1 MAEVIERLHR
11 KLSSCGSKR
20 VTFAKSV
27 LVTLLAF
34 GLSAC
39 ASLSRDSIENR
50 QQITAQI
57 KAGDVEVVERE
68 RVAAGSRSATSIP
81 STLAEARSVF
91 MDHSPVVQ
99 DRLLA
104 YEITLSEID
113 QNEGGY
119 SNPTLALGRFTG
131 VGDSVK
137 RLFEVGFSL
146 IDLVSVPAA
155 NRTLEYELNRARAQ
169 VELDLFEGLVS
180 LEEAW
185 VVAGVSEARL
195 ELRQHQTLF
204 LGALAALSADY
215 LEAGNITEVEHQAR
229 LQAYLTAQNELG
241 LARSE
246 ALGAKSELGQ
256 LLGTPYAVFSEL
268 SVPIW
273 STAQHAPLDHKAVFE
288 SAREANK
295 HLRSVATQIPIAE
308 NLRDRLRWA
317 RWLPGL
323 GVTIEVEKE
332 DGTQKGPKIEV
343 DLPTFDTQSDALLSL
358 SKRAQR
364 ARQQVALLERDIEFE
379 IGRLAD
385 QLDAEAAVL
394 RRLEHQILP
403 LQRKRLAL
411 RQREESYMLIDV
423 FELAEV
429 KLTLLEQLHEL
440 LDATE
445 RYWLDQASLSH
456 QRGLLLR
463 EADALVW
470 QQFLPGGPTGS
481 QVEEEGHD
489 YHGAHRMDHSGHDMS
504 GSGHQMGRDGHSMDH
519 SDHGVS
525 HDTHEMDH
533 SGHDMSGSGHQMGL
547 DGHSTDH
554 SGHGMSHDTH
564 EMDHS
569 GHDMF
574 EGSHQ
579 MGHDGHGMD
588 HSGHGVSHDTHEMDH
603 SGHNMSGSGH
613 QIEHE
618 AHGKDH
624 SGHSMPQGTDPAGQE
639 VGGTDTDHPSAA
651 SAVQEERSSHQHG
664 DSHERAPKQKQQV
677 KKKASTVDGAASG
690 H

>member
-1 MAEVIERLHR
+1 MTEVIERLQR
-11 KLSSCGSKR
+11 KFAFFESR
-20 VTFAKSV
+20 WVTCAKPV
-27 LVTLLAF
+27 LVAILAF

-39 ASLSRDSIENR
+39 ASLSRDSSENR
-50 QQITAQI
+50 QQIAAQI
-57 KAGDVEVVERE
+57 TAGEVEVIERE
-68 RVAAGSRSATSIP
+68 RVAADNRPSTLLP

-91 MDHSPVVQ
+91 MDHSPIVQ

-104 YEITLSEID
+104 YDITLSDIN
-113 QNEGGY
+113 QSEGGY

-146 IDLVSVPAA
+146 TDLVSIPAA
-155 NRTLEYELNRARAQ
+155 NRSLEYELMRARAQ
-169 VELDLFEGLVS
+169 VELDLFEGLVR
-180 LEEAW
+180 LEKAW
-185 VVAGVSEARL
+185 VAAGVSGARH

-246 ALGAKSELGQ
+246 AHGAKSELGQ

-273 STAQHAPLDHKAVFE
+273 STAQHAPLEHKAVFE

-295 HLRSVATQIPIAE
+295 HLRSIATQIPIAD

-323 GVTIEVEKE
+323 GMTIEIEKE

-343 DLPTFDTQSDALLSL
+343 DLPTFDTQSDALVSM

-364 ARQQVALLERDIEFE
+364 ARQQVALLERDIQFE

-456 QRGLLLR
+456 QRGSLLR
-463 EADALVW
+463 EADTLVW
-470 QQFLPGGPTGS
+470 QQFLPGGPTSS
-481 QVEEEGHD
+481 QAEGTGHD
-489 YHGAHRMDHSGHDMS
+489 HHGAHGMDHSGHDMS
-504 GSGHQMGRDGHSMDH
+504 GSGHQMGHDGHGMDH
-519 SDHGVS
+519 SGHGMS
-525 HDTHEMDH
+525 HGTHEMDH
-533 SGHDMSGSGHQMGL
+533 SGHDMSGS
-547 DGHSTDH
+547 S
-554 SGHGMSHDTH
+554 
-564 EMDHS
+564 
-569 GHDMF
+569 
-574 EGSHQ
+574 
-579 MGHDGHGMD
+579 
-588 HSGHGVSHDTHEMDH
+588 
-603 SGHNMSGSGH
+603 H

-624 SGHSMPQGTDPAGQE
+624 SGHRMTQGMDQADRKVGNVDAGRRPAANG
-639 VGGTDTDHPSAA
+639 VLGAH
-651 SAVQEERSSHQHG
+651 SSHQQS
-664 DSHERAPKQKQQV
+664 DSHEQALKQKPQA

>member
-1 MAEVIERLHR
+1 MIEGIERAHR
-11 KLSSCGSKR
+11 KLRSCGSKK
-20 VTFAKSV
+20 VTFAKS
-27 LVTLLAF
+27 LLAATLAL

-39 ASLSRDSIENR
+39 ASLSRDSSENR

-57 KAGDVEVVERE
+57 TAGDVEVVEWE
-68 RVAAGSRSATSIP
+68 RVAAGNRSATSIP

-91 MDHSPVVQ
+91 LDHSPIVQ

-104 YEITLSEID
+104 YEITLSDID

-155 NRTLEYELNRARAQ
+155 NRALEYELMRARAQ
-169 VELDLFEGLVS
+169 LELDLFEGLVS
-180 LEEAW
+180 LEKAW
-185 VVAGVSEARL
+185 IVAGVSEARL
-195 ELRQHQTLF
+195 ELRQYQTLF

-229 LQAYLTAQNELG
+229 VQAYLTAQNGLG

-246 ALGAKSELGQ
+246 AHGAKSELGQ

-273 STAQHAPLDHKAVFE
+273 STAQHAPLEHTAVFE

-295 HLRSVATQIPIAE
+295 HLRSVATQIPIAD

-323 GVTIEVEKE
+323 GMTIEVEKE

-343 DLPTFDTQSDALLSL
+343 DLPTFDTQLDALLSL
-358 SKRAQR
+358 STRAQR

-489 YHGAHRMDHSGHDMS
+489 HHGAHGMDHPGHDMS
-504 GSGHQMGRDGHSMDH
+504 GTG
-519 SDHGVS
+519 
-525 HDTHEMDH
+525 
-533 SGHDMSGSGHQMGL
+533 
-547 DGHSTDH
+547 
-554 SGHGMSHDTH
+554 
-564 EMDHS
+564 
-569 GHDMF
+569 
-574 EGSHQ
+574 HQ

-603 SGHNMSGSGH
+603 SGHEMSGSSPQMGHDGHGTDHSGHRMSHGGHEMDHSGHDMSGSGH

-639 VGGTDTDHPSAA
+639 VGGIDTDHPSAA
-651 SAVQEERSSHQHG
+651 SAVQEERSSHQHR

>member
-1 MAEVIERLHR
+1 MIEAIERSQR
-11 KLSSCGSKR
+11 KLAPGESGR
-20 VTFAKSV
+20 VMCAKSV
-27 LVTLLAF
+27 LAVALAF
-34 GLSAC
+34 GLSSC
-39 ASLSRDSIENR
+39 ALLSRDGSENG
-50 QQITAQI
+50 QQIAAQI

-68 RVAAGSRSATSIP
+68 RLTSNNRPAISIP

-91 MDHSPVVQ
+91 LDHSPMVQ
-99 DRLLA
+99 DRLLV
-104 YEITLSEID
+104 YEIAVSDID

-155 NRTLEYELNRARAQ
+155 NRALEYELTRARAQ
-169 VELDLFEGLVS
+169 AELDLFEGLVS
-180 LEEAW
+180 LEKAW

-195 ELRQHQTLF
+195 ELRQHQSMF

-215 LEAGNITEVEHQAR
+215 LAAGNITEVEHQAR

-241 LARSE
+241 LARSD
-246 ALGAKSELGQ
+246 AHGAKSELAQ
-256 LLGTPYAVFSEL
+256 LLGIPHADFSKL

-273 STAQHAPLDHKAVFE
+273 STAEHTPIQHAAVSE
-288 SAREANK
+288 SARAANK
-295 HLRSVATQIPIAE
+295 HLRSVATQIPIAD

-323 GVTIEVEKE
+323 GMTVEIEKE

-343 DLPTFDTQSDALLSL
+343 DLPTFDTQSDALFSL

-364 ARQQVALLERDIEFE
+364 ARQQIALLERDIEFE
-379 IGRLAD
+379 IGRLAH

-429 KLTLLEQLHEL
+429 KLTLLEQLHEM

-445 RYWLDQASLSH
+445 RYWLDRANLSH

-463 EADALVW
+463 ETDALVW
-470 QQFLPGGPTGS
+470 QQFLPGVATGS
-481 QVEEEGHD
+481 QAVEKGHD
-489 YHGAHRMDHSGHDMS
+489 RHQARGMDHSGHDMS
-504 GSGHQMGRDGHSMDH
+504 GSSHQMEHDGH
-519 SDHGVS
+519 G
-525 HDTHEMDH
+525 
-533 SGHDMSGSGHQMGL
+533 
-547 DGHSTDH
+547 TDH
-554 SGHGMSHDTH
+554 SGHVMSNDNH
-564 EMDHS
+564 EMDRS
-569 GHDMF
+569 GHDMPRSS
-574 EGSHQ
+574 EH
-579 MGHDGHGMD
+579 M
-588 HSGHGVSHDTHEMDH
+588 
-603 SGHNMSGSGH
+603 
-613 QIEHE
+613 EHE
-618 AHGKDH
+618 VHSKDH
-624 SGHSMPQGTDPAGQE
+624 AGHKMTQVMDRADSN
-639 VGGTDTDHPSAA
+639 VGDVHFGHRSAA
-651 SAVQEERSSHQHG
+651 SGVEEEHSSQQHN
-664 DSHERAPKQKQQV
+664 DSHEQALKLKHQA

>member
-1 MAEVIERLHR
+1 
-11 KLSSCGSKR
+11 
-20 VTFAKSV
+20 
-27 LVTLLAF
+27 
-34 GLSAC
+34 
-39 ASLSRDSIENR
+39 
-50 QQITAQI
+50 
-57 KAGDVEVVERE
+57 
-68 RVAAGSRSATSIP
+68 
-81 STLAEARSVF
+81 
-91 MDHSPVVQ
+91 
-99 DRLLA
+99 
-104 YEITLSEID
+104 
-113 QNEGGY
+113 
-119 SNPTLALGRFTG
+119 
-131 VGDSVK
+131 
-137 RLFEVGFSL
+137 
-146 IDLVSVPAA
+146 
-155 NRTLEYELNRARAQ
+155 
-169 VELDLFEGLVS
+169 
-180 LEEAW
+180 
-185 VVAGVSEARL
+185 VSEARL
-195 ELRQHQTLF
+195 ELRQHQTQF

-256 LLGTPYAVFSEL
+256 LLGTPYAVFSNL

-273 STAQHAPLDHKAVFE
+273 STADHTPVQHTAELE
-288 SAREANK
+288 SALAANK
-295 HLRSVATQIPIAE
+295 HLRSVATQIPIAD

-323 GVTIEVEKE
+323 GMTIEVEKE

-470 QQFLPGGPTGS
+470 QQFLPGSPTGS
-481 QVEEEGHD
+481 QTKEEGHD
-489 YHGAHRMDHSGHDMS
+489 HHGAHRMDHSGHDMS
-504 GSGHQMGRDGHSMDH
+504 GSGHQMGHDGHSMDH

-525 HDTHEMDH
+525 PDTHEMDY
-533 SGHDMSGSGHQMGL
+533 SGHDMSGSGHQMG
-547 DGHSTDH
+547 
-554 SGHGMSHDTH
+554 
-564 EMDHS
+564 
-569 GHDMF
+569 
-574 EGSHQ
+574 
-579 MGHDGHGMD
+579 HDGHGMD
-588 HSGHGVSHDTHEMDH
+588 HSDHEMRHGTHEMGHSGRDMSEGSHEMGHDQYDADH
-603 SGHNMSGSGH
+603 SGHGMSGSSH

-624 SGHSMPQGTDPAGQE
+624 SGHSMPQGMDPLGGK
-639 VGGTDTDHPSAA
+639 VGGIGTDHTPAA
-651 SAVQEERSSHQHG
+651 SGVQKEHSSHQHR
-664 DSHERAPKQKQQV
+664 DSHERAPKQNQV
-677 KKKASTVDGAASG
+677 KRKASTVDGAASG

>member
-1 MAEVIERLHR
+1 MTGGIARLQR
-11 KLSSCGSKR
+11 KFASCESRR
-20 VTFAKSV
+20 VTCAKSF
-27 LVTLLAF
+27 LAAILAL

-39 ASLSRDSIENR
+39 ASLSRDSSENG
-50 QQITAQI
+50 QQIIAQV

-68 RVAAGSRSATSIP
+68 RVAAGNRPSTLLP

-91 MDHSPVVQ
+91 LDHSPLVQ

-104 YEITLSEID
+104 YEITLSDIN
-113 QNEGGY
+113 QNEVGY

-146 IDLVSVPAA
+146 IDLVSITAA
-155 NRTLEYELNRARAQ
+155 NRSLEYELTRARAR
-169 VELDLFEGLVS
+169 VELDLFEGLVR
-180 LEEAW
+180 LEKAW
-185 VVAGVSEARL
+185 VAAGVSEARL
-195 ELRQHQTLF
+195 KLRQNQTLF

-229 LQAYLTAQNELG
+229 LQAYLTAQNDLG

-246 ALGAKSELGQ
+246 AHGAKSELGQ
-256 LLGTPYAVFSEL
+256 LLGTSYAVFSEL

-273 STAQHAPLDHKAVFE
+273 STAQHAPLDHTAIFE
-288 SAREANK
+288 SARAANK
-295 HLRSVATQIPIAE
+295 HLRSVATQIPIAD
-308 NLRDRLRWA
+308 NLRDHLRWA

-323 GVTIEVEKE
+323 GMTIEVEKE

-343 DLPTFDTQSDALLSL
+343 DLPTFDTQSDALVSM

-423 FELAEV
+423 FELAEE

-440 LDATE
+440 FDATE
-445 RYWLDQASLSH
+445 RYWLNQASLSH

-470 QQFLPGGPTGS
+470 QQFLPSGPTGS
-481 QVEEEGHD
+481 QAEEEGHD
-489 YHGAHRMDHSGHDMS
+489 HHGAHGMDHSGHDMS
-504 GSGHQMGRDGHSMDH
+504 EGSHEMGHDQYDADHSGHKMS
-519 SDHGVS
+519 HGA
-525 HDTHEMDH
+525 HEMDH
-533 SGHDMSGSGHQMGL
+533 SVQIMSGS
-547 DGHSTDH
+547 S
-554 SGHGMSHDTH
+554 
-564 EMDHS
+564 
-569 GHDMF
+569 
-574 EGSHQ
+574 
-579 MGHDGHGMD
+579 
-588 HSGHGVSHDTHEMDH
+588 
-603 SGHNMSGSGH
+603 H

-624 SGHSMPQGTDPAGQE
+624 SEHSMPQGMDPLGGK
-639 VGGTDTDHPSAA
+639 VGGIGTDHPPAA
-651 SAVQEERSSHQHG
+651 SGIQEEHSSHQHR
-664 DSHERAPKQKQQV
+664 DSHERIPKQNQV
-677 KKKASTVDGAASG
+677 KRKASTVDGAASG

>member
-1 MAEVIERLHR
+1 MIEAIERSQR
-11 KLSSCGSKR
+11 KLAPGESGR
-20 VTFAKSV
+20 VMCAKSV
-27 LVTLLAF
+27 LAVALVF
-34 GLSAC
+34 GLSSC
-39 ASLSRDSIENR
+39 ALLSRDGSENG
-50 QQITAQI
+50 QQIAAQI

-68 RVAAGSRSATSIP
+68 RLTSNNRPAISIP

-91 MDHSPVVQ
+91 LDHSPMVQ
-99 DRLLA
+99 DRLLV
-104 YEITLSEID
+104 YEIAVSDID

-155 NRTLEYELNRARAQ
+155 NRALEYELTRARAQ
-169 VELDLFEGLVS
+169 AELDLFEGLVS
-180 LEEAW
+180 LEKAW

-195 ELRQHQTLF
+195 ELRQHQSMF

-241 LARSE
+241 LARSD
-246 ALGAKSELGQ
+246 AHGAKSELAQ
-256 LLGTPYAVFSEL
+256 LLGIPHADFSKL

-273 STAQHAPLDHKAVFE
+273 STAEHTPIQHAAVSE
-288 SAREANK
+288 SARAANK
-295 HLRSVATQIPIAE
+295 HLRSVATQIPIAD

-323 GVTIEVEKE
+323 GMTVEVEKE

-343 DLPTFDTQSDALLSL
+343 DLPTFDTQSDALFSL

-364 ARQQVALLERDIEFE
+364 ARQQIALLERDIEFE
-379 IGRLAD
+379 IGRLAH

-456 QRGLLLR
+456 QRGSLLR
-463 EADALVW
+463 EADTLVW
-470 QQFLPGGPTGS
+470 QQFLPGGPSGS
-481 QVEEEGHD
+481 QAEEKGHD
-489 YHGAHRMDHSGHDMS
+489 YHGAHRMDHSGHDMFE
-504 GSGHQMGRDGHSMDH
+504 GSHEMGHDGHSMDH

-533 SGHDMSGSGHQMGL
+533 SGHDMSGS
-547 DGHSTDH
+547 S
-554 SGHGMSHDTH
+554 
-564 EMDHS
+564 
-569 GHDMF
+569 
-574 EGSHQ
+574 
-579 MGHDGHGMD
+579 
-588 HSGHGVSHDTHEMDH
+588 
-603 SGHNMSGSGH
+603 H

-624 SGHSMPQGTDPAGQE
+624 SEHSMPQGMDPLGGK
-639 VGGTDTDHPSAA
+639 VGGIGTDTPPAA
-651 SAVQEERSSHQHG
+651 SGVQQEHSSHQHR
-664 DSHERAPKQKQQV
+664 DSHERAPKQNQV
-677 KKKASTVDGAASG
+677 KRKASTVDGAASG

>member
-1 MAEVIERLHR
+1 MTEVEAIERLQR
-11 KLSSCGSKR
+11 KLTSCRSKR

-27 LVTLLAF
+27 LVVLLAF
-34 GLSAC
+34 GLNAC
-39 ASLSRDSIENR
+39 ASLSRDGSGNR

-68 RVAAGSRSATSIP
+68 RVAAGNRSSTSIP

-91 MDHSPVVQ
+91 LDHSPIVQ

-104 YEITLSEID
+104 YEITLSDID

-131 VGDSVK
+131 AGDSVK

-155 NRTLEYELNRARAQ
+155 NRALEYELVRARAQ
-169 VELDLFEGLVS
+169 VELDLFEGLVR
-180 LEEAW
+180 LEKAW
-185 VVAGVSEARL
+185 IVAGVSEARL
-195 ELRQHQTLF
+195 ELRQYQTLF

-215 LEAGNITEVEHQAR
+215 LEAGNITEVEHQSR

-246 ALGAKSELGQ
+246 AHGAKSELGQ
-256 LLGTPYAVFSEL
+256 LLGTSYAVFSNL

-273 STAQHAPLDHKAVFE
+273 STSDHTPVQHTAVLE
-288 SAREANK
+288 AALAANK
-295 HLRSVATQIPIAE
+295 HLRSVATQVPVAD

-323 GVTIEVEKE
+323 GMTIEVEKE

-343 DLPTFDTQSDALLSL
+343 DLPTFDTQSDALVSL

-379 IGRLAD
+379 IVRLAD

-403 LQRKRLAL
+403 LQRKLLAL

-423 FELAEV
+423 FELSEV
-429 KLTLLEQLHEL
+429 KLTLLEQLQEL

-445 RYWLDQASLSH
+445 RYWLDQANLSH

-463 EADALVW
+463 EADTLVW
-470 QQFLPGGPTGS
+470 QQFLPGAAIGPHA
-481 QVEEEGHD
+481 EEKGHD
-489 YHGAHRMDHSGHDMS
+489 HHRAHGMDHSGHEMS
-504 GSGHQMGRDGHSMDH
+504 GSGHHMSHDGQGADH
-519 SDHGVS
+519 SGHGMS
-525 HDTHEMDH
+525 HGTHEMDH
-533 SGHDMSGSGHQMGL
+533 SGHDMSGGSHEMGYDQYDADHSGHKMSHGT
-547 DGHSTDH
+547 HETDH
-554 SGHGMSHDTH
+554 SGQ
-564 EMDHS
+564 
-569 GHDMF
+569 DMPRS
-574 EGSHQ
+574 SHQ
-579 MGHDGHGMD
+579 MDHQGHGMD
-588 HSGHGVSHDTHEMDH
+588 HSGH
-603 SGHNMSGSGH
+603 NMSQGMDRSGGKGGGIGTVH
-613 QIEHE
+613 PPATSGVHE
-618 AHGKDH
+618 
-624 SGHSMPQGTDPAGQE
+624 GH
-639 VGGTDTDHPSAA
+639 
-651 SAVQEERSSHQHG
+651 SSHQHS
-664 DSHERAPKQKQQV
+664 DSNEQTLKQKHQA
-677 KKKASTVDGAASG
+677 KKKALTVDGAASG
-690 H
+690 D

>member
-27 LVTLLAF
+27 LVALLAF

-68 RVAAGSRSATSIP
+68 RVAAGNRSATSIP

-91 MDHSPVVQ
+91 MDHSPLVQ

-104 YEITLSEID
+104 YEIMLSDID

-119 SNPTLALGRFTG
+119 SNPTLALGRITG

-155 NRTLEYELNRARAQ
+155 NRALEYELMRARAQ
-169 VELDLFEGLVS
+169 VELDLFEGLVR
-180 LEEAW
+180 LEKAW
-185 VVAGVSEARL
+185 VAAGVSGARL
-195 ELRQHQTLF
+195 ELRQHQALF

-241 LARSE
+241 LARS
-246 ALGAKSELGQ
+246 AAHGAKSELGQ

-273 STAQHAPLDHKAVFE
+273 STAQHAPLEHTAVFE

-295 HLRSVATQIPIAE
+295 HLRSVATQIPIAD

-323 GVTIEVEKE
+323 GMTIEVEKE

-343 DLPTFDTQSDALLSL
+343 DLPTFDTQADALLSL

-470 QQFLPGGPTGS
+470 KQFLPGGPTGS
-481 QVEEEGHD
+481 QAKEEGHD
-489 YHGAHRMDHSGHDMS
+489 YHGAHGMDHSGHDMS
-504 GSGHQMGRDGHSMDH
+504 GSGHQMGHEGHSMDH
-519 SDHGVS
+519 SDHVVS

-533 SGHDMSGSGHQMGL
+533 SGHDMSGSGHQMGH
-547 DGHSTDH
+547 DGHGTNH
-554 SGHGMSHDTH
+554 SGHGMSQGVHKMDHSGHDISEGSHEMGHDQYDADHSGHKMSHGAH

-569 GHDMF
+569 GHDM
-574 EGSHQ
+574 
-579 MGHDGHGMD
+579 
-588 HSGHGVSHDTHEMDH
+588 
-603 SGHNMSGSGH
+603 SGSSH

-618 AHGKDH
+618 VHGKDH
-624 SGHSMPQGTDPAGQE
+624 SEPSMPQGMDPLGGK
-639 VGGTDTDHPSAA
+639 VGGIGTDTPPAA
-651 SAVQEERSSHQHG
+651 SGVQEEHSSHQHR
-664 DSHERAPKQKQQV
+664 DSHERAPKQNQV
-677 KKKASTVDGAASG
+677 KRKASTVDGAASG

>member
-1 MAEVIERLHR
+1 MTEGIERAHR
-11 KLSSCGSKR
+11 KLRSCGSKK

-27 LVTLLAF
+27 LAALLAF

-39 ASLSRDSIENR
+39 ASLSRDSNGNM
-50 QQITAQI
+50 QLITAQI
-57 KAGDVEVVERE
+57 KAGDVEVVEGE
-68 RVAAGSRSATSIP
+68 RVAAGNRWATSIP

-91 MDHSPVVQ
+91 LDHSPIVQ
-99 DRLLA
+99 DTLLA
-104 YEITLSEID
+104 YEITLSDID

-119 SNPTLALGRFTG
+119 SNPTLALGLFTG

-155 NRTLEYELNRARAQ
+155 NRALEYELMRARAQ
-169 VELDLFEGLVS
+169 VELDLFEGLVR
-180 LEEAW
+180 LEKAW
-185 VVAGVSEARL
+185 VAAGVSEARL

-246 ALGAKSELGQ
+246 AHGAKSELGQ

-273 STAQHAPLDHKAVFE
+273 STSQHAPLDHTAVFE

-295 HLRSVATQIPIAE
+295 HLRSVATQIPIAD

-323 GVTIEVEKE
+323 GMTIEVEKE

-343 DLPTFDTQSDALLSL
+343 DLPTFDTQSDALVSV

-385 QLDAEAAVL
+385 QLDAEAEVL

-429 KLTLLEQLHEL
+429 KLTLLEQLHDL
-440 LDATE
+440 LDSTE

-456 QRGLLLR
+456 RRGSLLR
-463 EADALVW
+463 EAEALVW

-481 QVEEEGHD
+481 QAEEEGHD
-489 YHGAHRMDHSGHDMS
+489 QHGAHGMDHSGHDMS
-504 GSGHQMGRDGHSMDH
+504 GSGHQTGHEGHGVDH
-519 SDHGVS
+519 SDRGVS

-533 SGHDMSGSGHQMGL
+533 SGHDMSGSSHQ
-547 DGHSTDH
+547 
-554 SGHGMSHDTH
+554 
-564 EMDHS
+564 MDHS
-569 GHDMF
+569 GHDM
-574 EGSHQ
+574 
-579 MGHDGHGMD
+579 
-588 HSGHGVSHDTHEMDH
+588 
-603 SGHNMSGSGH
+603 SGSSH

-618 AHGKDH
+618 AHGKDRSEH
-624 SGHSMPQGTDPAGQE
+624 GMPQGMDPLGGK
-639 VGGTDTDHPSAA
+639 VGGIGTDHPPAA
-651 SAVQEERSSHQHG
+651 SSVQEVHSSHQHR
-664 DSHERAPKQKQQV
+664 DSHERAPKQNQV
-677 KKKASTVDGAASG
+677 KRKASTVDGAASG

>member
-1 MAEVIERLHR
+1 MT
-11 KLSSCGSKR
+11 C
-20 VTFAKSV
+20 AKPV
-27 LVTLLAF
+27 LVAILAF

-39 ASLSRDSIENR
+39 ASLPRDSSENR

-57 KAGDVEVVERE
+57 KASDVEVVERE
-68 RVAAGSRSATSIP
+68 RVAADSRPSTSIP

-91 MDHSPVVQ
+91 LDHSPIVQ

-104 YEITLSEID
+104 YEITLSDINQSER
-113 QNEGGY
+113 GY

-155 NRTLEYELNRARAQ
+155 NRTLEYELTRARAQ

-215 LEAGNITEVEHQAR
+215 LQAGNISEVEHQAR
-229 LQAYLTAQNELG
+229 LQAYLTAQNELRI
-241 LARSE
+241 ARSE
-246 ALGAKSELGQ
+246 AYGAKSDLGQ
-256 LLGTPYAVFSEL
+256 LLGTPHAVFSKL

-273 STAQHAPLDHKAVFE
+273 STADHTSIQHTTVFE
-288 SAREANK
+288 SARAANK
-295 HLRSVATQIPIAE
+295 HLRSVATQIPIAD

-323 GVTIEVEKE
+323 GMTIEVEKE

-343 DLPTFDTQSDALLSL
+343 DLPTFDTQSDALVSM

-385 QLDAEAAVL
+385 QLDAEAEVL
-394 RRLEHQILP
+394 RRLEPQILP

-423 FELAEV
+423 FELAEE

-470 QQFLPGGPTGS
+470 QQFLPSGPTGS
-481 QVEEEGHD
+481 QAEKEGHD
-489 YHGAHRMDHSGHDMS
+489 LYDADRSGHKMSHGA
-504 GSGHQMGRDGHSMDH
+504 
-519 SDHGVS
+519 
-525 HDTHEMDH
+525 HEMDH
-533 SGHDMSGSGHQMGL
+533 SGHDMSGRS
-547 DGHSTDH
+547 
-554 SGHGMSHDTH
+554 
-564 EMDHS
+564 
-569 GHDMF
+569 
-574 EGSHQ
+574 
-579 MGHDGHGMD
+579 
-588 HSGHGVSHDTHEMDH
+588 
-603 SGHNMSGSGH
+603 H

-618 AHGKDH
+618 ANRKNH
-624 SGHSMPQGTDPAGQE
+624 SRHSMPRGMDQSDSKVVDVHTS
-639 VGGTDTDHPSAA
+639 HRSAA
-651 SAVQEERSSHQHG
+651 SDAQEEHSSHQHR
-664 DSHERAPKQKQQV
+664 DSHKKAPKQKHQV
-677 KKKASTVDGAASG
+677 QKKASTVDGAVSG

>member
-1 MAEVIERLHR
+1 MTSFKNVDSAISYPPEVLFEPSLEGYVNLFTNRSRQSQEYLDSLPPPENWYEELVRSREMVITGPSKFLGRY
-11 KLSSCGSKR
+11 SNSMIIGFGS
-20 VTFAKSV
+20 TFASV
-27 LVTLLAF
+27 
-34 GLSAC
+34 
-39 ASLSRDSIENR
+39 
-50 QQITAQI
+50 
-57 KAGDVEVVERE
+57 
-68 RVAAGSRSATSIP
+68 
-81 STLAEARSVF
+81 
-91 MDHSPVVQ
+91 
-99 DRLLA
+99 
-104 YEITLSEID
+104 
-113 QNEGGY
+113 
-119 SNPTLALGRFTG
+119 
-131 VGDSVK
+131 
-137 RLFEVGFSL
+137 
-146 IDLVSVPAA
+146 
-155 NRTLEYELNRARAQ
+155 
-169 VELDLFEGLVS
+169 
-180 LEEAW
+180 
-185 VVAGVSEARL
+185 
-195 ELRQHQTLF
+195 F

-241 LARSE
+241 LARS
-246 ALGAKSELGQ
+246 AAHGAKSELGQ

-273 STAQHAPLDHKAVFE
+273 STAQHAPLEHTAVFE

-295 HLRSVATQIPIAE
+295 HLRSVATQIPIAD

-323 GVTIEVEKE
+323 GMTIEVEKE

-343 DLPTFDTQSDALLSL
+343 DLPTFDTQADALLSL

-463 EADALVW
+463 ETGALVW
-470 QQFLPGGPTGS
+470 QQFLPGVATGS
-481 QVEEEGHD
+481 QAVEKGHD
-489 YHGAHRMDHSGHDMS
+489 RHQARGMDHSGHDMS
-504 GSGHQMGRDGHSMDH
+504 GSSHQMEHDGH
-519 SDHGVS
+519 G
-525 HDTHEMDH
+525 
-533 SGHDMSGSGHQMGL
+533 
-547 DGHSTDH
+547 TDH
-554 SGHGMSHDTH
+554 SGHVMSNDNH
-564 EMDHS
+564 EMDRS
-569 GHDMF
+569 GHDMPRSS
-574 EGSHQ
+574 EH
-579 MGHDGHGMD
+579 M
-588 HSGHGVSHDTHEMDH
+588 
-603 SGHNMSGSGH
+603 
-613 QIEHE
+613 EHE
-618 AHGKDH
+618 VH
-624 SGHSMPQGTDPAGQE
+624 SEDYAGHKMTQVMDQADSN
-639 VGGTDTDHPSAA
+639 VGDVHFGHRSAA
-651 SAVQEERSSHQHG
+651 SGVEEEHSSQQHN
-664 DSHERAPKQKQQV
+664 DSHEQALKLKHQA

>member
-1 MAEVIERLHR
+1 MIEVIERSQR
-11 KLSSCGSKR
+11 KFASSELR
-20 VTFAKSV
+20 WVTCAKPV
-27 LVTLLAF
+27 LVAILAF

-39 ASLSRDSIENR
+39 ASLSRDSNENR
-50 QQITAQI
+50 QQIAAQI
-57 KAGDVEVVERE
+57 TAGEVEVIERE
-68 RVAAGSRSATSIP
+68 RVAADNRPSTLLP

-91 MDHSPVVQ
+91 MDHSPIVQ

-104 YEITLSEID
+104 YEITLSDIN

-146 IDLVSVPAA
+146 IDLVSIPAA
-155 NRTLEYELNRARAQ
+155 NRSLEYELMRARAQ
-169 VELDLFEGLVS
+169 VELDLFEGLVR
-180 LEEAW
+180 LEKAW
-185 VVAGVSEARL
+185 VAAGVSGARL

-229 LQAYLTAQNELG
+229 LQAYLTAQNELA

-246 ALGAKSELGQ
+246 AHGAKSELGQ

-273 STAQHAPLDHKAVFE
+273 STAQHAPLEHTAVFE

-295 HLRSVATQIPIAE
+295 HLRSIATQIPIAD

-323 GVTIEVEKE
+323 GMTIEVEKE

-343 DLPTFDTQSDALLSL
+343 DLPTFDTQSDALASM

-429 KLTLLEQLHEL
+429 KLTLIEQLHEL

-456 QRGLLLR
+456 QRGSLLR

-470 QQFLPGGPTGS
+470 QQFLPGGPTSS
-481 QVEEEGHD
+481 QAEETGHD
-489 YHGAHRMDHSGHDMS
+489 HHGAHGMDHSGHDMS
-504 GSGHQMGRDGHSMDH
+504 GSGHQMGHDGHGTDH
-519 SDHGVS
+519 SGHGMS
-525 HDTHEMDH
+525 QGGHEMDH
-533 SGHDMSGSGHQMGL
+533 SGHDVSGSSDQK
-547 DGHSTDH
+547 
-554 SGHGMSHDTH
+554 
-564 EMDHS
+564 
-569 GHDMF
+569 
-574 EGSHQ
+574 
-579 MGHDGHGMD
+579 
-588 HSGHGVSHDTHEMDH
+588 
-603 SGHNMSGSGH
+603 
-613 QIEHE
+613 EHE

-624 SGHSMPQGTDPAGQE
+624 SGHSMPQGMDPSGGK
-639 VGGTDTDHPSAA
+639 VGRIGTDHTPAA
-651 SAVQEERSSHQHG
+651 SGVQKEHSSHQHR

>member
-1 MAEVIERLHR
+1 MTEVIERLQR
-11 KLSSCGSKR
+11 KFAFFESR
-20 VTFAKSV
+20 WVTCAKPV
-27 LVTLLAF
+27 LVAILAF

-39 ASLSRDSIENR
+39 ASLSRDSSENR
-50 QQITAQI
+50 QQIAAQI
-57 KAGDVEVVERE
+57 TAGEVEVIERE
-68 RVAAGSRSATSIP
+68 RVAADNRPSTLLP

-91 MDHSPVVQ
+91 MDHSPIVQ

-104 YEITLSEID
+104 YDITLSDIN
-113 QNEGGY
+113 QSEGGY

-146 IDLVSVPAA
+146 IDLVSIPAA
-155 NRTLEYELNRARAQ
+155 NRSLEYELMRARAQ
-169 VELDLFEGLVS
+169 VELDLFEGLVR
-180 LEEAW
+180 LEKAW
-185 VVAGVSEARL
+185 VAAGVSGARL

-246 ALGAKSELGQ
+246 AHGAKSELGQ

-273 STAQHAPLDHKAVFE
+273 STAQHAPLEHTAVFE

-295 HLRSVATQIPIAE
+295 HLRSIATQIPIAD

-323 GVTIEVEKE
+323 GMTIEVERE
-332 DGTQKGPKIEV
+332 DGTQKGPKIEG
-343 DLPTFDTQSDALLSL
+343 DLPTFDTQSDALVSM

-379 IGRLAD
+379 IGRLVD
-385 QLDAEAAVL
+385 QLDAEAEVL

-423 FELAEV
+423 FELAEE
-429 KLTLLEQLHEL
+429 KLILLEQLHEL
-440 LDATE
+440 IDATE

-456 QRGLLLR
+456 QRGSLLR
-463 EADALVW
+463 EADTLVW
-470 QQFLPGGPTGS
+470 QQFLPGGLTGS
-481 QVEEEGHD
+481 PAGEKGYD
-489 YHGAHRMDHSGHDMS
+489 DHGVHRMDHSDHDMS
-504 GSGHQMGRDGHSMDH
+504 GSAYQM
-519 SDHGVS
+519 
-525 HDTHEMDH
+525 
-533 SGHDMSGSGHQMGL
+533 
-547 DGHSTDH
+547 
-554 SGHGMSHDTH
+554 
-564 EMDHS
+564 
-569 GHDMF
+569 
-574 EGSHQ
+574 
-579 MGHDGHGMD
+579 
-588 HSGHGVSHDTHEMDH
+588 
-603 SGHNMSGSGH
+603 
-613 QIEHE
+613 EHE

-624 SGHSMPQGTDPAGQE
+624 SGHRMTQGMDQADRKVGNVDAGRRPAANG
-639 VGGTDTDHPSAA
+639 VLGAH
-651 SAVQEERSSHQHG
+651 SSHQQS
-664 DSHERAPKQKQQV
+664 DSHEQALKQKPQA

>member
-1 MAEVIERLHR
+1 MTEGIEGLQR
-11 KLSSCGSKR
+11 KFASSESRWVRC
-20 VTFAKSV
+20 AKPV
-27 LVTLLAF
+27 LVAILAF
-34 GLSAC
+34 DLSAC
-39 ASLSRDSIENR
+39 ASLARDSNENR
-50 QQITAQI
+50 QQIAAQI
-57 KAGDVEVVERE
+57 TAGEVEVIERE
-68 RVAAGSRSATSIP
+68 RVAADNRPSTLLP

-91 MDHSPVVQ
+91 MDHSPIVQ

-104 YEITLSEID
+104 YEITLSDIN

-137 RLFEVGFSL
+137 RLFEVGFSM
-146 IDLVSVPAA
+146 IDLVSIPAA
-155 NRTLEYELNRARAQ
+155 NRSLEYELMRARAQ
-169 VELDLFEGLVS
+169 VELDLFEGLVR
-180 LEEAW
+180 LEKAW
-185 VVAGVSEARL
+185 IAAGVSGARL

-246 ALGAKSELGQ
+246 AHGAKSELGQ

-273 STAQHAPLDHKAVFE
+273 STAQHAPLEHTAVFE

-295 HLRSVATQIPIAE
+295 HLRSVATQIPIAD

-323 GVTIEVEKE
+323 GMTIEVEKE

-343 DLPTFDTQSDALLSL
+343 DLPTFDTQSDALVSM

-364 ARQQVALLERDIEFE
+364 ARQQVVLLERGIEFE

-411 RQREESYMLIDV
+411 RQREESFMLIDV

-481 QVEEEGHD
+481 QAEEKGHD
-489 YHGAHRMDHSGHDMS
+489 HYGAHGMDHSGHDMS
-504 GSGHQMGRDGHSMDH
+504 GSGHQMGHDGHGTDH
-519 SDHGVS
+519 SGHRMSHGG
-525 HDTHEMDH
+525 HEMDH
-533 SGHDMSGSGHQMGL
+533 SGHDMSGL
-547 DGHSTDH
+547 
-554 SGHGMSHDTH
+554 
-564 EMDHS
+564 
-569 GHDMF
+569 
-574 EGSHQ
+574 
-579 MGHDGHGMD
+579 
-588 HSGHGVSHDTHEMDH
+588 
-603 SGHNMSGSGH
+603 GH
-613 QIEHE
+613 QIEDE

-624 SGHSMPQGTDPAGQE
+624 SGHSMPPGTEPAGQE
-639 VGGTDTDHPSAA
+639 VGGIDTDHPSAA

-664 DSHERAPKQKQQV
+664 DSHERAPKQKHQA

>member
-1 MAEVIERLHR
+1 M
-11 KLSSCGSKR
+11 
-20 VTFAKSV
+20 
-27 LVTLLAF
+27 
-34 GLSAC
+34 
-39 ASLSRDSIENR
+39 
-50 QQITAQI
+50 
-57 KAGDVEVVERE
+57 
-68 RVAAGSRSATSIP
+68 
-81 STLAEARSVF
+81 
-91 MDHSPVVQ
+91 
-99 DRLLA
+99 
-104 YEITLSEID
+104 
-113 QNEGGY
+113 
-119 SNPTLALGRFTG
+119 
-131 VGDSVK
+131 
-137 RLFEVGFSL
+137 
-146 IDLVSVPAA
+146 
-155 NRTLEYELNRARAQ
+155 RARAQ

-180 LEEAW
+180 LEKAW

-246 ALGAKSELGQ
+246 AHGAKSELGQ

-273 STAQHAPLDHKAVFE
+273 STAQHAPLEHTAVFE

-295 HLRSVATQIPIAE
+295 HLRSVATQIPIAD

-323 GVTIEVEKE
+323 GMTIEVEKE

-343 DLPTFDTQSDALLSL
+343 DLPTFDTQSDALLSM

-456 QRGLLLR
+456 QRGSLLR
-463 EADALVW
+463 EADTLVW

-481 QVEEEGHD
+481 QAEEEGHD
-489 YHGAHRMDHSGHDMS
+489 HHGAHGMDHSGHDMS
-504 GSGHQMGRDGHSMDH
+504 GSRPSDGS
-519 SDHGVS
+519 
-525 HDTHEMDH
+525 
-533 SGHDMSGSGHQMGL
+533 
-547 DGHSTDH
+547 
-554 SGHGMSHDTH
+554 
-564 EMDHS
+564 
-569 GHDMF
+569 
-574 EGSHQ
+574 
-579 MGHDGHGMD
+579 
-588 HSGHGVSHDTHEMDH
+588 
-603 SGHNMSGSGH
+603 
-613 QIEHE
+613 
-618 AHGKDH
+618 
-624 SGHSMPQGTDPAGQE
+624 
-639 VGGTDTDHPSAA
+639 
-651 SAVQEERSSHQHG
+651 
-664 DSHERAPKQKQQV
+664 
-677 KKKASTVDGAASG
+677 
-690 H
+690 

>member
-1 MAEVIERLHR
+1 MTEVIELRQRELAPSEPR
-11 KLSSCGSKR
+11 R
-20 VTFAKSV
+20 VTCAKSV
-27 LVTLLAF
+27 LAAALAL
-34 GLSAC
+34 GLSSC
-39 ASLSRDSIENR
+39 ASLSRDGIENR

-57 KAGDVEVVERE
+57 KADDVELVERG
-68 RVAAGSRSATSIP
+68 RLASDNWPAISIP
-81 STLAEARSVF
+81 STLAEARSLF
-91 MDHSPVVQ
+91 LDHSPMVQ

-104 YEITLSEID
+104 YEITLSDID

-119 SNPTLALGRFTG
+119 SNPTLVLGRFTG
-131 VGDSVK
+131 GGDSVK

-155 NRTLEYELNRARAQ
+155 NRALEYELTRARTQ

-180 LEEAW
+180 LEKAW
-185 VVAGVSEARL
+185 VLAGVSEARL
-195 ELRQHQTLF
+195 ELRQHQTMF

-229 LQAYLTAQNELG
+229 LQAYLTAQNQLG

-246 ALGAKSELGQ
+246 AYGAKSELGQ
-256 LLGTPYAVFSEL
+256 LLGIPYADFSNL

-273 STAQHAPLDHKAVFE
+273 GTAEHTPIQHAAVFD
-288 SAREANK
+288 SARAANK
-295 HLRSVATQIPIAE
+295 HLRSVATQIPIAD

-323 GVTIEVEKE
+323 GITIEAEKQ
-332 DGTQKGPKIEV
+332 DGTRKGPKIEV
-343 DLPTFDTQSDALLSL
+343 DLPTFDTQSDALLSM

-364 ARQQVALLERDIEFE
+364 ARRQVALLERDIEFG

-429 KLTLLEQLHEL
+429 KLTLLDQLHEL

-470 QQFLPGGPTGS
+470 QQFLPGVATGS
-481 QVEEEGHD
+481 RAEDKGHD
-489 YHGAHRMDHSGHDMS
+489 H
-504 GSGHQMGRDGHSMDH
+504 
-519 SDHGVS
+519 
-525 HDTHEMDH
+525 HEA
-533 SGHDMSGSGHQMGL
+533 
-547 DGHSTDH
+547 
-554 SGHGMSHDTH
+554 
-564 EMDHS
+564 
-569 GHDMF
+569 
-574 EGSHQ
+574 
-579 MGHDGHGMD
+579 HGMD
-588 HSGHGVSHDTHEMDH
+588 HSGHDTH
-603 SGHNMSGSGH
+603 
-613 QIEHE
+613 
-618 AHGKDH
+618 
-624 SGHSMPQGTDPAGQE
+624 
-639 VGGTDTDHPSAA
+639 
-651 SAVQEERSSHQHG
+651 
-664 DSHERAPKQKQQV
+664 
-677 KKKASTVDGAASG
+677 
-690 H
+690 

>member
-1 MAEVIERLHR
+1 MLETVNLMTEVVERSQR
-11 KLSSCGSKR
+11 KLSPGGSRR
-20 VTFAKSV
+20 VTCAKSV
-27 LVTLLAF
+27 LAVALAF
-34 GLSAC
+34 GLSGC
-39 ASLSRDSIENR
+39 TPLTRDVSDSAE
-50 QQITAQI
+50 QVAAQITA
-57 KAGDVEVVERE
+57 GGVEIVERE
-68 RVAAGSRSATSIP
+68 RLAAGNRTAASIP

-91 MDHSPVVQ
+91 LDHSPIVQ

-104 YEITLSEID
+104 YEITLSDIN

-155 NRTLEYELNRARAQ
+155 NRALEHELTKARAQ
-169 VELDLFEGLVS
+169 VELDLFEGLVR
-180 LEEAW
+180 LEKAW
-185 VVAGVSEARL
+185 VLAGVSEARF
-195 ELRQHQTLF
+195 ELRQYQTTF

-229 LQAYLTAQNELG
+229 LQAYFTAQNELG

-246 ALGAKSELGQ
+246 ANSAKSELGQ

-273 STAQHAPLDHKAVFE
+273 STAEHAPLEHTAAFE
-288 SAREANK
+288 AARAANK
-295 HLRSVATQIPIAE
+295 HLRSVATQIPIAD

-323 GVTIEVEKE
+323 GMTIEVEKE

-343 DLPTFDTQSDALLSL
+343 ELPTFDTQSDALASM

-364 ARQQVALLERDIEFE
+364 ARQQVALLERDIEFG

-445 RYWLDQASLSH
+445 RYWLDQVSLSH
-456 QRGLLLR
+456 QKGLLLR
-463 EADALVW
+463 EADELVW
-470 QQFLPGGPTGS
+470 QQFLPGGATGS
-481 QVEEEGHD
+481 QAAEKGHD
-489 YHGAHRMDHSGHDMS
+489 HHGAHGMDRSGHDMS
-504 GSGHQMGRDGHSMDH
+504 GSGHQMGHDGHGSDHSGYGISHGGHEMDH
-519 SDHGVS
+519 SGDDMSRSSHQKGHDGHGTAHSGYEIS
-525 HDTHEMDH
+525 HGGHEMDH
-533 SGHDMSGSGHQMGL
+533 SGHDMSEGSHEMGHDQY
-547 DGHSTDH
+547 DADH
-554 SGHGMSHDTH
+554 SGHGMS
-564 EMDHS
+564 
-569 GHDMF
+569 
-574 EGSHQ
+574 GS
-579 MGHDGHGMD
+579 
-588 HSGHGVSHDTHEMDH
+588 S
-603 SGHNMSGSGH
+603 H

-624 SGHSMPQGTDPAGQE
+624 SGHSMPQGMDPLGGE
-639 VGGTDTDHPSAA
+639 VGGIGTDHPPAA
-651 SAVQEERSSHQHG
+651 SGVQEEHSSHQHR